1 MKKYLILLLVLLK
14 ISPIFAQQLSEK
26 TQIVFDAC
34 FKLRTAIASGNTTGL
49 RSANK
54 ILKEC
59 DVLPFSSLRSI
70 DESPL
75 SLYGHFVFNEDF
87 VDSLIAG
94 RDVYKF
100 AQRYA
105 SPSGVRG
112 TSSNGK
118 VYMKTCAVKGNAS
131 SKYSFKC
138 RGPLQ
143 ELAVVTEPG
152 GLVTLR
158 VHDKTNNKWYNDTK
172 KVKKGMESRIV
183 TFELP
188 TETRCV
194 VELEVINC
202 GKKDCSFVVI
212 SN

>member
-1 MKKYLILLLVLLK
+1 MKKKLISLLLLLQTL
-14 ISPIFAQQLSEK
+14 SAVAQHLSDK

-34 FKLRTAIASGNTTGL
+34 LKLRTAIASGNTTGL

-54 ILKEC
+54 VLKEC
-59 DVLPFSSLRSI
+59 DVLPFSSLRCN
-70 DESPL
+70 DEYPL
-75 SLYGHFVFNEDF
+75 SLSGHFVFNEDF

-94 RDVYKF
+94 RNVYEF

-112 TSSNGK
+112 ASSKRK

-131 SKYSFKC
+131 SKYTFQC

-158 VHDKTNNKWYNDTK
+158 VHDKTNNKWHNDTK
-172 KVKKGMESRIV
+172 KVKKGMESRIM

-188 TETRCV
+188 TEKRCI
-194 VELEVINC
+194 VELEIINC